1 MKKTVFTLAIFL
13 ALIFTG
19 MQSTNAQTN
28 VTVKFDVCYD
38 ECTTQEDC
46 VYRAYYS
53 IDDTCGGITHLCDG
67 YEQISCEQ
75 YPDDIHIT
83 CDGCTDETHNPC
95 YRVSILLR
103 KICIGPGGSHVI
115 CEGSDI
121 EYFPCYQLI
130 GDGVTMVI
138 PWN

>member
-1 MKKTVFTLAIFL
+1 MKKLFCTIVILM
-13 ALIFTG
+13 ALILMG
-19 MQSTNAQTN
+19 MQNANAQTK
-28 VTVKFDVCYD
+28 VTVTFAVCYD
-38 ECTTQEDC
+38 ECTTQENC

-53 IDDTCGGITHLCDG
+53 IDDTCGGLTHLCDG
-67 YEQISCEQ
+67 YVQQACDQFTGSL
-75 YPDDIHIT
+75 DIV

-121 EYFPCYQLI
+121 EYFPCYLLI
-130 GDGVTMVI
+130 QGQTMPI
-138 PWN
+138 SWN

>member
-1 MKKTVFTLAIFL
+1 M
-13 ALIFTG
+13 ALILAG
-19 MQSTNAQTN
+19 MQKTNAQTC
-28 VTVKFDVCYD
+28 VYVHFTVCYD

-67 YEQISCEQ
+67 YEQQACDQFTGILG
-75 YPDDIHIT
+75 IT
-83 CDGCTDETHNPC
+83 CNGCTDETHNPC

-115 CEGSDI
+115 CEGSEI
-121 EYFPCYQLI
+121 GYYSCEELI
-130 GDGVTMVI
+130 DCVDMYPT
-138 PWN
+138 WN

>member
-1 MKKTVFTLAIFL
+1 MKKILYTLAITM
-13 ALIFTG
+13 ALVFTG
-19 MQSTNAQTN
+19 MQSINAQTKVK
-28 VTVKFDVCYD
+28 VTFEVCYD

-53 IDDTCGGITHLCDG
+53 IDDACGGLTHLSDG

-75 YPDDIHIT
+75 TPPYEIPII

-95 YRVSILLR
+95 YRVAILLR

-121 EYFPCYQLI
+121 EFYPCYELI
-130 GDGVTMVI
+130 NTVTMPI
-138 PWN
+138 TWN

>member
-1 MKKTVFTLAIFL
+1 M
-13 ALIFTG
+13 ALVFTG
-19 MQSTNAQTN
+19 MQSTNAQTC
-28 VTVKFDVCYD
+28 VDVYFIECPD

-53 IDDTCGGITHLCDG
+53 IDDTCTGLTHLCDG
-67 YEQISCEQ
+67 YVQQACNQFTGILSL
-75 YPDDIHIT
+75 T

-121 EYFPCYQLI
+121 GYFTCEDLI
-130 GDGVTMVI
+130 NCVPMDIT
-138 PWN
+138 WN

>member
-1 MKKTVFTLAIFL
+1 MKKIIITLAFII

-19 MQSTNAQTN
+19 MQSTNAQTKVN
-28 VTVKFDVCYD
+28 VTFVACPD

-53 IDDTCGGITHLCDG
+53 IDDTCTGLTHLCDG
-67 YEQISCEQ
+67 FEQISCEQ
-75 YPDDIHIT
+75 LNLVIPIT
-83 CDGCTDETHNPC
+83 CNGCTDETHNPC

-121 EYFPCYQLI
+121 EFYPCYELI
-130 GDGVTMVI
+130 NTVTMPI
-138 PWN
+138 TWN